1 MCWGTAATVRE
12 PPLCPRGS
20 CALCCARG
28 LAEAARASAHS
39 VYGALHTGA
48 YGDAR
53 GYISNVHTYAYTH
66 TYTQQRVG
74 WVAGGTA
81 APPYICPLLSQPP
94 PLAAPPLI
102 SGCRVCCVWAWRGL
116 PGAALGY
123 LANDN
128 PANQQAIAAAGG
140 VEAVLGAMRAH
151 PEAERVQE
159 WGCFGA

>member
-1 MCWGTAATVRE
+1 MR
-12 PPLCPRGS
+12 RDI
-20 CALCCARG
+20 
-28 LAEAARASAHS
+28 
-39 VYGALHTGA
+39 YQM
-48 YGDAR
+48 
-53 GYISNVHTYAYTH
+53 YTH
-66 TYTQQRVG
+66 PHTPIRIHSSVWDGLQEGQRPHPIS
-74 WVAGGTA
+74 A
-81 APPYICPLLSQPP
+81 LSQPP

-151 PEAERVQE
+151 PEAEDVQGR
-159 WGCFGA
+159 GCFGA